1 MAVEEDV
8 LRTLAAKPYTKVRS
22 LVRNGDLLLCSADD
36 IFSKTI
42 RWATRSPWS
51 HIAMAFRLGPLD
63 RIIVMESVQHLGV
76 RAVPMSTFI
85 TKTSTGKTPY
95 PGRIVLAR
103 HKDMAK
109 KANTAAMKRLA
120 RFAADRLG
128 DHFAADELL
137 RIAARVL
144 MGRFERRMPRFL
156 GPRDEFICS
165 EYVARCYH
173 ELGLEIPWDGLGFV
187 APGDFARDPA
197 IHAVAQIRTR

>member
-8 LRTLAAKPYTKVRS
+8 LHALAARPYPKVRS

-36 IFSKTI
+36 IFSRTI

-63 RIIVMESVQHLGV
+63 RVIVMESVQHLGV
-76 RAVPMSTFI
+76 RAVPLSTFVA
-85 TKTSTGKTPY
+85 KTSTGRTPY
-95 PGRIVLAR
+95 PGRIILAR
-103 HKDMAK
+103 HKDVAR

-120 RFAADRLG
+120 DFAADRLG
-128 DHFAADELL
+128 DHFAADELV

-173 ELGLEIPWDGLGFV
+173 ELGIEIPWDGLGFV
-187 APGDFARDPA
+187 APGDFARDPKV
-197 IHAVAQIRTR
+197 HAVAQFRTR